1 MTKKEQTEQQKA
13 NAAAKLAIAM
23 ESAKSAAAKLAIAT
37 EASASGVKKS
47 IKTKAKAAQPV
58 KKKPIKAKAKAKVT
72 AKKEPVVDEKQIAAE
87 IAKAKVS
94 PTATAVKSSFF
105 KKLKFW

>member
-13 NAAAKLAIAM
+13 N
-23 ESAKSAAAKLAIAT
+23 AAAKLAIAT

-47 IKTKAKAAQPV
+47 IKTKAKAGQPTIQPV
-58 KKKPIKAKAKAKVT
+58 KKKPIKAKAKVP
-72 AKKEPVVDEKQIAAE
+72 AKKEPVVDEKRIEAE
-87 IAKAKVS
+87 IAKAVVMPVIAPK
-94 PTATAVKSSFF
+94 PSFL